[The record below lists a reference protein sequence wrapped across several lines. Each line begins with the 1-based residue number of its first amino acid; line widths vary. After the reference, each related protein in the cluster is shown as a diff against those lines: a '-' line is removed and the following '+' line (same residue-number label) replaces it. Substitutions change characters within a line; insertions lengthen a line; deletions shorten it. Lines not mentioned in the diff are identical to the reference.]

1 MATDSLII
9 TSATGVDVE
18 LAIAGPGSRS
28 HAFIIDWHIRLL
40 LAVTWFALA
49 AYAQTGVFYLRGK
62 SAGAVAALS
71 LLPAFAIYFLYHPVV
86 ELAMRGRTPGKRMAG
101 VRILNRNGGSPS
113 MTALSI
119 RNIFRLIDC
128 LPVLYVVGLV
138 TCFFT
143 ANRVRI
149 GDMAAG
155 TLLVLDDAAAEKS
168 LVRIES
174 LAVGSRLPLDAL
186 ELVDQILERWESLD
200 KNSRARIARSLLG
213 RINATNQP
221 AELASLND
229 AELHARLRALLSDRD
244 ETAGHV

>member
-1 MATDSLII
+1 LPLSSSDDQI
-9 TSATGVDVE
+9 TVHSVTGVD
-18 LAIAGPGSRS
+18 LTLSIAGPGTRS
-28 HAFIIDWHIRLL
+28 YAFVIDWHIRLL
-40 LAVTWFALA
+40 LAGAWLLVAMFAL
-49 AYAQTGVFYLRGK
+49 QMTLNLR
-62 SAGAVAALS
+62 SRDALFS
-71 LLPAFAIYFLYHPVV
+71 VLPAAIIYFLYHPILEV
-86 ELAMRGRTPGKRMAG
+86 AMRGRTPGKRMAG

-143 ANRVRI
+143 ANRVRV

-168 LVRIES
+168 LARIET
-174 LAVGSRLPLDAL
+174 LAAGSRLPLDTL
-186 ELVDQILERWESLD
+186 ELLDQILERWESLD

-213 RINATNQP
+213 RMNAANQP
-221 AELASLND
+221 AVLASLND
-229 AELHARLRALLSDRD
+229 AELHARLQALLSERD
-244 ETAGHV
+244 EAASHV

>member
-1 MATDSLII
+1 
-9 TSATGVDVE
+9 
-18 LAIAGPGSRS
+18 
-28 HAFIIDWHIRLL
+28 
-40 LAVTWFALA
+40 
-49 AYAQTGVFYLRGK
+49 
-62 SAGAVAALS
+62 
-71 LLPAFAIYFLYHPVV
+71 
-86 ELAMRGRTPGKRMAG
+86 MRGRTPGKRMAG

-138 TCFFT
+138 TCLLT

-168 LVRIES
+168 LTRIET
-174 LAVGSRLPLDAL
+174 LAAGSRLPLDTL

-200 KNSRARIARSLLG
+200 KDSRARIARSLLG
-213 RINATNQP
+213 RINATNQT
-221 AELASLND
+221 AALANLND
-229 AELHARLRALLSDRD
+229 AELHARLQALLSERD
-244 ETAGHV
+244 GVAGHV

>member
-1 MATDSLII
+1 LPLSSSDDQI
-9 TSATGVDVE
+9 TVHSVTGVD
-18 LAIAGPGSRS
+18 LTLSIAGPGTRS
-28 HAFIIDWHIRLL
+28 YAFVIDWHIRLL
-40 LAVTWFALA
+40 LAGAWLLVAMFAL
-49 AYAQTGVFYLRGK
+49 QMTLNVR
-62 SAGAVAALS
+62 SHDALFS
-71 LLPAFAIYFLYHPVV
+71 VLPAAIIYFLYHPIL

-138 TCFFT
+138 ACFFT

-168 LVRIES
+168 LVRIET

-221 AELASLND
+221 AELAVLND
-229 AELHARLRALLSDRD
+229 IELHARLRALLSDRD